1 MRRWAGSISIIARTV
16 VIVGVVEIFT
26 HSAVVLM
33 GVTDRATNLLLD
45 VLLLS
50 VLSAPLLY
58 LFVIKEFGRRVAMAE
73 ALEKRAE
80 LTGQLLSLMDNVPG
94 VVYRGAPDWSIGFI
108 GAEVK
113 NLTGYA
119 PGEFTGGGVDWR
131 SIIHPDDLELVKT
144 AFSDAVR
151 RKEKTLRVEYRV
163 KHVDGGYRWLED
175 RRQMIYGAG
184 GDLLS
189 IEGLLLDMTERKS
202 MEETVQNQ
210 FHFMQVLLDAIP
222 TPIYYKNTQGRYLG
236 CNKAYEEYVG
246 LSKDHLVGKTV
257 HDIAP
262 KDLADIYRKSDDDL
276 FRQRGIQA
284 FEASAV
290 PADGKRHAV
299 IFNKATFLNPDG
311 SLGGLVG
318 SVLDITDRKRAEEA
332 RALLEMAVGQSNEMI
347 MITDVDGTI
356 QYVNPAFE
364 RLTGYAREESVGRN
378 PRFLQSERHDKAFY
392 REMWDKLARGKTWSG
407 RMINR
412 KKNGEL
418 FEEEASISPVR
429 DTDGKVISFLGVKR
443 DITQLV
449 SLEKQVRTAQRME
462 AVGTLAGGIAHDFNN
477 ALTGIVG
484 FGDLLHERFAADTSC

>member
-184 GDLLS
+184 GYLLS

-222 TPIYYKNTQGRYLG
+222 HPHLLQEHAGALPRLQQG
-236 CNKAYEEYVG
+236 V
-246 LSKDHLVGKTV
+246 
-257 HDIAP
+257 
-262 KDLADIYRKSDDDL
+262 
-276 FRQRGIQA
+276 RGVRRPFQG
-284 FEASAV
+284 
-290 PADGKRHAV
+290 P
-299 IFNKATFLNPDG
+299 P
-311 SLGGLVG
+311 
-318 SVLDITDRKRAEEA
+318 
-332 RALLEMAVGQSNEMI
+332 
-347 MITDVDGTI
+347 
-356 QYVNPAFE
+356 
-364 RLTGYAREESVGRN
+364 
-378 PRFLQSERHDKAFY
+378 
-392 REMWDKLARGKTWSG
+392 RGK
-407 RMINR
+407 
-412 KKNGEL
+412 
-418 FEEEASISPVR
+418 
-429 DTDGKVISFLGVKR
+429 DGL
-443 DITQLV
+443 
-449 SLEKQVRTAQRME
+449 
-462 AVGTLAGGIAHDFNN
+462 
-477 ALTGIVG
+477 
-484 FGDLLHERFAADTSC
+484 

>member
-184 GDLLS
+184 GYLLS

-262 KDLADIYRKSDDDL
+262 RKILRTSTGN
-276 FRQRGIQA
+276 RTTTSSGN
-284 FEASAV
+284 
-290 PADGKRHAV
+290 G
-299 IFNKATFLNPDG
+299 G
-311 SLGGLVG
+311 SRPSRPRRSRPTESGTPSSSTRRPSSTPTALSGGWWGPSWTSPTG
-318 SVLDITDRKRAEEA
+318 SGRKR
-332 RALLEMAVGQSNEMI
+332 RAPSS
-347 MITDVDGTI
+347 
-356 QYVNPAFE
+356 
-364 RLTGYAREESVGRN
+364 RWR
-378 PRFLQSERHDKAFY
+378 
-392 REMWDKLARGKTWSG
+392 SG
-407 RMINR
+407 
-412 KKNGEL
+412 
-418 FEEEASISPVR
+418 SPTR
-429 DTDGKVISFLGVKR
+429 
-443 DITQLV
+443 
-449 SLEKQVRTAQRME
+449 
-462 AVGTLAGGIAHDFNN
+462 
-477 ALTGIVG
+477 
-484 FGDLLHERFAADTSC
+484 

>member
-1 MRRWAGSISIIARTV
+1 M
-16 VIVGVVEIFT
+16 
-26 HSAVVLM
+26 
-33 GVTDRATNLLLD
+33 
-45 VLLLS
+45 
-50 VLSAPLLY
+50 
-58 LFVIKEFGRRVAMAE
+58 
-73 ALEKRAE
+73 
-80 LTGQLLSLMDNVPG
+80 
-94 VVYRGAPDWSIGFI
+94 
-108 GAEVK
+108 
-113 NLTGYA
+113 
-119 PGEFTGGGVDWR
+119 
-131 SIIHPDDLELVKT
+131 
-144 AFSDAVR
+144 
-151 RKEKTLRVEYRV
+151 
-163 KHVDGGYRWLED
+163 
-175 RRQMIYGAG
+175 
-184 GDLLS
+184 
-189 IEGLLLDMTERKS
+189 
-202 MEETVQNQ
+202 
-210 FHFMQVLLDAIP
+210 
-222 TPIYYKNTQGRYLG
+222 
-236 CNKAYEEYVG
+236 
-246 LSKDHLVGKTV
+246 GKTV